1 MTAQALANL
10 KMKDL
15 AARTGVSREAIHF
28 YLREGLLPEPQ
39 RPKRNVAYYSEEHVV
54 RLQVIKRLQEEH
66 NLPLRE
72 IKRRLAD
79 ADFQA
84 LTPGD
89 DLAAFEYLFL
99 SLING
104 DLPSGDR
111 SLADVAADTGFT
123 QAEIED
129 LAQRGVVHL
138 RGGRLD
144 FRDVGILRS
153 WAKMREVG
161 YTNDAG
167 YDAAYLSRYEAL
179 TRELA
184 ELEVTRFLA
193 SFASLP
199 SDAAAEQASVGIE
212 IANELITR
220 LHVRALADVLRER
233 VRESGPS

>member
-1 MTAQALANL
+1 
-10 KMKDL
+10 MKEL
-15 AARTGVSREAIHF
+15 AARAGVSREAIHF
-28 YLREGLLPEPQ
+28 YLREGLLPEPE

-66 NLPLRE
+66 NLSLRE
-72 IKRRLAD
+72 IKQRLAD

-111 SLADVAADTGFT
+111 SLADVAADTGLGK
-123 QAEIED
+123 AEIAD
-129 LAQRGVVHL
+129 LAERGVVRL
-138 RGGRLD
+138 RRGRLD

-153 WAKMREVG
+153 WARMRQAG
-161 YTNDAG
+161 YTKEAG
-167 YDAAYLSRYEAL
+167 YDNAYLSRYEAI

-184 ELEVTRFLA
+184 ELEVTRFLS
-193 SFASLP
+193 SFAALP
-199 SDAAAEQASVGIE
+199 SDAAAEQASAGVE

-220 LHVRALADVLRER
+220 LHVRALADVLRLR
-233 VRESGPS
+233 VRESGRT